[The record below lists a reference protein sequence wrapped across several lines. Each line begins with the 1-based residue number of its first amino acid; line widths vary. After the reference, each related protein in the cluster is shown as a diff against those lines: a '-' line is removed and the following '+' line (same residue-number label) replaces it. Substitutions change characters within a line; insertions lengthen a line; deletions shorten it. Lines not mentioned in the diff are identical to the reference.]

1 MEKSY
6 KGCFFSLVCMIMIV
20 IGYVF
25 FNLGR
30 CSASKG
36 EGSDT
41 LSVDSIVAHD
51 TLYVY
56 HTDTLAIVKKQ
67 KVLEYVQIPCPE
79 PTSGEDTAQVTL
91 PVVQKT
97 FSDDSTYTAYVSG
110 LEYESLP
117 KLDSITVRQREIT
130 NTITKTITIKKKRSR
145 WNIGFQGGYGYGI
158 KSKEFEPYVGVGFTY
173 SFF

>member
-6 KGCFFSLVCMIMIV
+6 KGCFFSLVGLILV
-20 IGYVF
+20 GLVSFTY
-25 FNLGR
+25 GR
-30 CSASKG
+30 CSVERG

-41 LSVDSIVAHD
+41 LSVDSTIIHD

-56 HTDTLAIVKKQ
+56 KTDSFPVVKKQ

-110 LEYESLP
+110 LEYDNLP

-158 KSKEFEPYVGVGFTY
+158 KSKEFEPYVGIGFTY
-173 SFF
+173 SLF